1 MMTSG
6 RMAFHGSPLLC
17 NQIDHGY
24 LPGRPTNGR
33 SDTLDAE
40 DAARAV
46 AKCAHANLE
55 VPRRI
60 AAACDTEVKART
72 GVIITL
78 TQMVIN
84 APAKLREILDPVADT
99 PSLTALARFRRIT
112 LPVGSTIASAKHT
125 FLPSPN
131 AG

>member
-1 MMTSG
+1 M
-6 RMAFHGSPLLC
+6 
-17 NQIDHGY
+17 
-24 LPGRPTNGR
+24 
-33 SDTLDAE
+33 
-40 DAARAV
+40 

-55 VPRRI
+55 VPCRI

-72 GVIITL
+72 GIIITL

-125 FLPSPN
+125 FLHSPN